1 MTKWFGS
8 FAPSSTPRA
17 NPKCQANKIK
27 ATKKKANVYNH
38 FYALYRRCSTDFLVF
53 WSSKRNIRL
62 YSITIQKLPLNSSL
76 SKLRLVMNPVLLG
89 MISLWR
95 SQVAKQGSQLVHQRP
110 RCPMTAIRPT
120 WWRVTAEVKG
130 YSYIKKTSCFGWF
143 EDREFPLLLREN
155 QFFGE
160 GVQHIQAFVGGG
172 DLVKT
177 LSRWPCTHLD
187 LKVDPPRPGVQVK
200 HLWYAR
206 TSNEHSY
213 HPRLVVPCLHHFA
226 QDHGTLHM
234 RRHSCGNARILRYLG
249 VKCQKKYVVLPY
261 TARMLPRSVKPD
273 GSFSG
278 YTFIY
283 IYIN

>member
-62 YSITIQKLPLNSSL
+62 YSVTIQKLPLNSSL

-120 WWRVTAEVKG
+120 WWPVTAEVKG
-130 YSYIKKTSCFGWF
+130 WRGLFSAPQVFFYIKKRQVSVGLKTGNSHFFWGRINFWGKGSNTF
-143 EDREFPLLLREN
+143 KPLL
-155 QFFGE
+155 E
-160 GVQHIQAFVGGG
+160 GGSCKNVKPLALDSSWLEGWPPQAG
-172 DLVKT
+172 
-177 LSRWPCTHLD
+177 
-187 LKVDPPRPGVQVK
+187 RPG
-200 HLWYAR
+200 
-206 TSNEHSY
+206 
-213 HPRLVVPCLHHFA
+213 
-226 QDHGTLHM
+226 
-234 RRHSCGNARILRYLG
+234 
-249 VKCQKKYVVLPY
+249 
-261 TARMLPRSVKPD
+261 
-273 GSFSG
+273 
-278 YTFIY
+278 
-283 IYIN
+283 

>member
-1 MTKWFGS
+1 MFRLVWRPGIPTS
-8 FAPSSTPRA
+8 FEGES
-17 NPKCQANKIK
+17 I
-27 ATKKKANVYNH
+27 
-38 FYALYRRCSTDFLVF
+38 F
-53 WSSKRNIRL
+53 WGRGP
-62 YSITIQKLPLNSSL
+62 THSSL
-76 SKLRLVMNPVLLG
+76 C
-89 MISLWR
+89 WR
-95 SQVAKQGSQLVHQRP
+95 
-110 RCPMTAIRPT
+110 
-120 WWRVTAEVKG
+120 
-130 YSYIKKTSCFGWF
+130 
-143 EDREFPLLLREN
+143 
-155 QFFGE
+155 
-160 GVQHIQAFVGGG
+160 G

-177 LSRWPCTHLD
+177 LSRWPWTHLD

-249 VKCQKKYVVLPY
+249 VKCQKKKEYVVLPY

-283 IYIN
+283 IYKLERQSTTKHKHGKNSATFGIRIKDPIVSTDTHDLIKRKDFIFWAMSL